1 MTSEDPLRKALA
13 RVAVSEP
20 GAHELLERVLANSM
34 MAEGAAGLAR
44 RLASEIV
51 RLERSRDYVSV
62 VTTGLG
68 WLGSGAGAIE
78 RTLTEL
84 IETAERELVLA
95 VYAMSPGPARIWDAL
110 EQAIDGGISCT
121 LIVDRLE
128 SQARDVREHLLTVR
142 DRHPA
147 TFKILDFVGETD
159 HDHLHAKIAVADRR
173 RALVGSANL
182 TAHGML
188 LAHELAVHIDGPVAE
203 EIAVRID
210 MLGRSRFVRPL
221 S

>member
-1 MTSEDPLRKALA
+1 
-13 RVAVSEP
+13 VAANEL
-20 GAHELLERVLANSM
+20 GAYELLERVLADNM

-44 RLASEIV
+44 SLASEIF

-68 WLGSGAGAIE
+68 WLGGGAGAIE

-95 VYAMSPGPARIWDAL
+95 VYAMSPGPVRIWDAL

-121 LIVDRLE
+121 LIADRLE
-128 SQARDVREHLLTVR
+128 SQARDVRERLRAMR

-182 TAHGML
+182 TAYGML
-188 LAHELAVHIDGPVAE
+188 LAHELAVRIDGPVAE
-203 EIAVRID
+203 EISARID

-221 S
+221 R

>member
-1 MTSEDPLRKALA
+1 
-13 RVAVSEP
+13 VAASEP
-20 GAHELLERVLANSM
+20 GAYELLERVLINSM

-44 RLASEIV
+44 SLASEIV
-51 RLERSRDYVSV
+51 RLERSRDYISV

-84 IETAERELVLA
+84 IETAERELILA
-95 VYAMSPGPARIWDAL
+95 VYAMSSGPGRIWDAL

-121 LIVDRLE
+121 LVADRLE
-128 SQARDVREHLLTVR
+128 SQARDVRERLRAVR

-173 RALVGSANL
+173 RALVGSANI

-188 LAHELAVHIDGPVAE
+188 LAHELAVRIDGPVAE
-203 EIAVRID
+203 EIAARID
-210 MLGRSRFVRPL
+210 TLGRSRLVRPL
-221 S
+221 R